1 LPKIPPLKPRKL
13 IKILEKTGF
22 KVARQKG
29 SHIIM
34 MNDRKTRIVIPVHP
48 GKDIKPGLIRA
59 IIREAGISR
68 EKFFKL
74 LKEKRTKT

>member
-1 LPKIPPLKPRKL
+1 MPKIRPLSPQRL

-22 KVARQKG
+22 KTIRQKG

-34 MNDRKTRIVIPVHP
+34 INDKGTRIVIPVHP

-59 IIREAGISR
+59 ILKEAGLSR
-68 EKFFKL
+68 REFFKIL
-74 LKEKRTKT
+74 REG